1 MWKQKISMS
10 LESAYTRPTTEVVKI
25 LRDLGFDAVAPAWMP
40 RENLDGIVETARA
53 LGMELH
59 FLHGPFAGIDKM
71 WSLDDAV
78 ARPVYDLMKQALDD
92 CIRLRIPVMVM
103 HTWIGFAYEY
113 DPKTL
118 NFTYFD
124 RIVDHARANGVQI
137 AFENTEGEEYLKAL
151 MDHFRDE
158 NAVGFCYDSGH
169 EMCYNHSR
177 DMLTPYGNK
186 LLVTHLND
194 NLGITAR
201 DGSISWFD
209 DLHLLPYDGAGDWDD
224 VIARL
229 KNCRKVE
236 YINLECSNISKPDRH
251 ENDVYARMSLEDYF
265 MEAYKRARRLAYR
278 YSL

>member
-25 LRDLGFDAVAPAWMP
+25 LHDVGFDAVAPAWEP
-40 RENLDGIVETARA
+40 QEQLDGIVKTARE

-59 FLHGPFAGIDKM
+59 FLHGPFVGIDKM

-78 ARPVYDLMKQALDD
+78 ARPAYDLMKRALDD

-103 HTWIGFAYEY
+103 HTWIGFTYEF

-124 RIVDHARANGVQI
+124 RIVDHAKVNGVQI
-137 AFENTEGEEYLKAL
+137 AFENTEGEDYLKAL
-151 MDHFRDE
+151 MDHFREE

-169 EMCYNHSR
+169 EMCYNHSQ
-177 DMLTPYGNK
+177 DMLAPYADK

-201 DGSISWFD
+201 DGVISWFD
-209 DLHLLPYDGAGDWDD
+209 DLHLLPYDGAGDWDN

-236 YINLECSNISKPDRH
+236 YINLECSNISKPGKH
-251 ENDVYARMSLEDYF
+251 ENDIYAAMPLEVYF
-265 MEAYKRARRLAYR
+265 MEAYKRARKLAYR